1 MEHLS
6 IYDLLKETFGD
17 EKVLEHVVTGE
28 EETGLRD
35 SFILLQTESLPEV
48 ARFLRD
54 DERTQFDML
63 HLVSGVDYPE
73 YLESVYHIWS
83 TRKRHW
89 VVLKVRVSKENPR
102 VPSLTSIFPA
112 ADWHER
118 ETYDL
123 MGIIY
128 EGHPNLVRILC
139 AEGWEGHPLRKDY
152 KIPDHEDL
160 LEKGF

>member
-102 VPSLTSIFPA
+102 VPS
-112 ADWHER
+112 
-118 ETYDL
+118 
-123 MGIIY
+123 
-128 EGHPNLVRILC
+128 
-139 AEGWEGHPLRKDY
+139 
-152 KIPDHEDL
+152 
-160 LEKGF
+160 